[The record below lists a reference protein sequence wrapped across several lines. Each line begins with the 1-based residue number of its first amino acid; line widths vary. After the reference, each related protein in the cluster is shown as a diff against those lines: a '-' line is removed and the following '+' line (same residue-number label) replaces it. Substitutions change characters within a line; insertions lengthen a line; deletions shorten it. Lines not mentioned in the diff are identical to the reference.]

1 MKLLLDT
8 QAFLGWIGSGR
19 PLTKTAAAAIGSD
32 ASDCL
37 VSHVTAW
44 EIAIKLSIGKLRLGP
59 TLEEFYL
66 RHTTANRFQQLPI
79 ALGHI
84 ARLTGLHARRSDP
97 FDRLLAAQALEER
110 LAIVSGDA
118 VFDAYG
124 VERIW

>member
-1 MKLLLDT
+1 MLLDT

-19 PLTKTAAAAIGSD
+19 PLTKAAAAAI
-32 ASDCL
+32 ASESNECI

-44 EIAIKLSIGKLRLGP
+44 EMAIKLSVGKLRMAP

-66 RHTTANRFQQLPI
+66 RHIAANRFQQLPI

-84 ARLTGLHARRSDP
+84 ARFAEVQARRSDP

-110 LAIVSGDA
+110 LTIVSGDA
-118 VFDAYG
+118 VFDSYG
-124 VERIW
+124 VGRVW